1 MRIEE
6 FQQRSGKV
14 NTLEPYNEQMRRFN
28 LTVILGTLLVTGVGV
43 ALLALF

>member
-6 FQQRSGKV
+6 SQQGSRKV
-14 NTLEPYNEQMRRFN
+14 GTLELYNEQMRRFN
-28 LTVILGTLLVTGVGV
+28 LAVILVTLLVTGVGV